1 MKRFYSILAA
11 DRPRSLYNA
20 PQRTAYANVRAVGGA
35 LHLAH
40 AQQDLVRLPL
50 TAPAGSNV
58 FTLPEGQVTTF
69 HVRKGQQLFVAKPFG
84 ATSRASVSYF
94 LPEDLHLAI
103 PEPQPRRVTLPADGK
118 PRLLATAMGDRPL
131 AVRIHNVSG
140 GGVGVCDEMFPPAP
154 PAELTT
160 SNYLLPGGAIDVFV
174 LLAGKH
180 LFGAVLGGVPVAIS
194 ILYCEGLVDFVTSLV
209 EF

>member
-11 DRPRSLYNA
+11 DSPRSLYNA
-20 PQRTAYANVRAVGGA
+20 PQRTAYAYVRAVGGA

-40 AQQDLVRLPL
+40 AQQDLVRVA
-50 TAPAGSNV
+50 TAPVGSNV
-58 FTLPEGQVTTF
+58 FTLPEGQATAF
-69 HVRKGQQLFVAKPFG
+69 HVRKGQQMFVSKPFG
-84 ATSRASVSYF
+84 ASSRASVASF
-94 LPEDLHLAI
+94 CPEDLHLAI

-118 PRLLATAMGDRPL
+118 PRLIATAMGDRPL

-160 SNYLLPGGAIDVFV
+160 SNYLLPVGAIDVFV

-180 LFGAVLGGVPVAIS
+180 LFGAVLGVVPVAIS